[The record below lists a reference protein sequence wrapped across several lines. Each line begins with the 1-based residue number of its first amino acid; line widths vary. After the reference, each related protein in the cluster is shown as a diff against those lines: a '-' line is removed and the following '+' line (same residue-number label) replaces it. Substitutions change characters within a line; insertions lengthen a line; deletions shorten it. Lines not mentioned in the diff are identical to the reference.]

1 MKHSCLIVDDEKHQQ
16 ERLTKLLKNEFP
28 EYTLLATCSSAD
40 EGAKKIMELKPQLVF
55 LDVVMPPKTGFDLLN
70 DLPERNFEVIFT
82 TSYEEYAIDAFK
94 VSAVD
99 YLLKP
104 FGIDELRTGLKK
116 FESKISGKHSLD
128 HLGLLLENLRT
139 NSVEKTR
146 VALPTFTGFVFVP
159 VADIIRCEADDNYT
173 NFYFADKST
182 LLISKTLKDCEAL
195 LSPYNFFRIHH
206 SHLINMRYVKEFIK
220 GKGGSVKMTDG
231 ATLEVSVKKK
241 DDFLKTFRRV

>member
-1 MKHSCLIVDDEKHQQ
+1 MYSCIIIDDEKHQQ
-16 ERLTKLLKNEFP
+16 EKLTKLLREEFP
-28 EYTLLATCSSAD
+28 EYSLLAVCSSVE
-40 EGAKKIMELKPQLVF
+40 EGAEKIMELKPQLVF

-70 DLPERNFEVIFT
+70 ELPQRNFEVIFT
-82 TSYEEYAIDAFK
+82 TSYEEFAIDAFK

-104 FGIDELRTGLKK
+104 FGADELRNGLKK
-116 FESKISGKHSLD
+116 FEQKVSGQHSLN
-128 HLGLLLENLRT
+128 HLELLLENLRT
-139 NSVEKTR
+139 NSIEKTR

-159 VADIIRCEADDNYT
+159 VSDIIRCEADDNYSQ
-173 NFYFADKST
+173 FYFVDKST

-195 LSPYNFFRIHH
+195 LTPYNFFRIHH
-206 SHLINMRYVKEFIK
+206 SHLINMRFVKEYMK

-231 ATLEVSVKKK
+231 STLEVSIKKK